1 MYTNLCIGYR
11 WLTNQL
17 LLVLE
22 FHFLNMLPRSV
33 QLPFR
38 CWFLDQ
44 ISNVRKCS
52 CFGQSCLAHV
62 MSSSGTTIVGANL
75 LPILYWRNRHCP
87 SQAKVLYLHYYTT
100 FFLLKLL
107 FASNHLGVLQVVEWG
122 ADGVIIGSAIVK
134 ILGEAASPKEGLAA
148 LEKFT
153 NDLKSSI
160 PWGNFVTHNDA
171 LMYT

>member
-1 MYTNLCIGYR
+1 MLGLIYCPFYIGE
-11 WLTNQL
+11 T
-17 LLVLE
+17 
-22 FHFLNMLPRSV
+22 
-33 QLPFR
+33 
-38 CWFLDQ
+38 DT
-44 ISNVRKCS
+44 
-52 CFGQSCLAHV
+52 AH
-62 MSSSGTTIVGANL
+62 L
-75 LPILYWRNRHCP
+75 KP
-87 SQAKVLYLHYYTT
+87 KVLYLHYYTT

-160 PWGNFVTHNDA
+160 P
-171 LMYT
+171 